1 MNQQAHVPTPSM
13 CEPAPPI
20 RTSARVRTAILAIM
34 MSSLIAWMG
43 RDLKRYPCE
52 HAFHHQID
60 SPVLAIEL
68 ASTRAEVETVL
79 APACASYFEIYSDE
93 AQRAAAYIE
102 ARRVTHSA
110 LLRDT
115 IADCFFIPLYTL
127 FIWSFGSLFAV
138 DNPKPRIFLP
148 RALAIATI
156 ATAISDYAENI
167 GIFRSLAL
175 GPSDILAQWTSWP
188 SRFKWTMFAVS
199 LLLTF
204 VILLRSQNPMYSL
217 ATRRLFALGYLT
229 TGTLL
234 AMGVWRPTLIGLGLQ
249 IYAVIVL
256 LQIIALLG
264 PYIAPLFPPDTPSY
278 EDDFCQRRRK
288 DNLDLAVHE

>member
-1 MNQQAHVPTPSM
+1 MSQQAHVPTPLR

-20 RTSARVRTAILAIM
+20 RTSARLRTAILAIM
-34 MSSLIAWMG
+34 MSSLAAWMG
-43 RDLKRYPCE
+43 YDLKRYPCE
-52 HAFHHQID
+52 HAFHHEID

-68 ASTRAEVETVL
+68 ASTRVEVETVL
-79 APACASYFEIYSDE
+79 APACASYSEIYSQE
-93 AQRAAAYIE
+93 EQRAAAYIE
-102 ARRVTHSA
+102 ARKTAHSA

-138 DNPKPRIFLP
+138 DNPKPRVFLR
-148 RALAIATI
+148 RALALATI
-156 ATAISDYAENI
+156 ATAVFDYVENI

-175 GPSDILAQWTSWP
+175 GPSDILAQWTTWP

-217 ATRRLFALGYLT
+217 ATRRLFALGYLV
-229 TGTLL
+229 TGALL
-234 AMGVWRPTLIGLGLQ
+234 AMGVWRTALLGLGVQ
-249 IYAVIVL
+249 IYAFIVI

-264 PYIAPLFPPDTPSY
+264 PYIAPLFPPDAPAY
-278 EDDFCQRRRK
+278 EDDFCQRRK
-288 DNLDLAVHE
+288 KENVILAVHE